1 MPGRVSGVDLSPRM
15 LLRNIAAPSGPI
27 PPSPSAEGAAED
39 IRRIGQSLLGDT
51 FTQLSAARNEGVGG
65 RVDLLG

>member
-1 MPGRVSGVDLSPRM
+1 MPGRVSGIDLSPRM

-27 PPSPSAEGAAED
+27 PPPQSAEGAAED
-39 IRRIGQSLLGDT
+39 IRRISQSLLGNT
-51 FTQLSAARNEGVGG
+51 FKQLAAAKNEGVGG

>member
-1 MPGRVSGVDLSPRM
+1 MPGRVSGVDLSPKT

-27 PPSPSAEGAAED
+27 PPPQSVKGAAEELP
-39 IRRIGQSLLGDT
+39 RVSQGLLGRT
-51 FTQLSAARNEGVGG
+51 FTQLAAAKNEGVGG